1 MNTTKIKTAYNELAK
16 DYDRL
21 IDHKPHNAY
30 YDRPNMLEL
39 IGNVSGKYI
48 LDAAC
53 GPGKYAEILLSKKAS
68 VVGLDISEEMIKYAK
83 KRNENRG
90 TFYVHDIQNPL
101 NMLKSETF
109 DLVIC
114 ALAMHYMK
122 NWKATLQEFY
132 RVLKPNGELII
143 SIEHPFFEY
152 QYYNSE
158 VYFDVESVQCT
169 WTGFGFPIKMYSYRR
184 SLQDCINPLIEN
196 GFSISK
202 LVEPKPVEKFKNLDL
217 KHYEEL
223 NRFPAFMCIKAKKQ
237 PPNFLTI

>member
-1 MNTTKIKTAYNELAK
+1 MNTTKIKTAYNKLAK
-16 DYDRL
+16 DYNRL

-30 YDRPNMLEL
+30 YDRPNTLKL
-39 IGNVSGKYI
+39 IGDVTNKHI

-53 GPGKYAEILLSKKAS
+53 GPGKYAEILFSKKAT
-68 VVGLDISEEMIKYAK
+68 VVGLDISKEMIKYAK
-83 KRNENRG
+83 ERNENRG
-90 TFYVHDIQNPL
+90 DFYIHDIQEPL
-101 NMLKSETF
+101 SMCKSETF
-109 DLVIC
+109 DIVLC
-114 ALAMHYMK
+114 ALAMHYIK
-122 NWKATLQEFY
+122 DWKITLQEFY

-158 VYFDVESVQCT
+158 IYFNIEPVQCT
-169 WTGFGFPIKMYSYRR
+169 WTGFGTPIEIYSYRR

-202 LVEPKPVEKFKNLDL
+202 LIEPKPVKEFKNLDP

-223 NRFPAFMCIKAKKQ
+223 NQFPAFMCIKAKK
-237 PPNFLTI
+237 